1 MSNITAGT
9 WVLDPT
15 HTEIGFAVRHIMSK
29 VRGKFETFEG
39 ALVTAEDITAS
50 TVSVSVDLS
59 SINTGTADRDNHLR
73 SGDFFNVETN
83 PTMTFATTGV
93 VQKSDTDFVVTGDLK
108 IKDITK
114 SIDLAVE
121 FLGEGQ
127 DPWGGTRVGVE
138 ASAVI
143 SRKDWGIDFN
153 IPLEGDKVMIGDK
166 ITITINAEAALQA

>member
-83 PTMTFATTGV
+83 P
-93 VQKSDTDFVVTGDLK
+93 
-108 IKDITK
+108 
-114 SIDLAVE
+114 
-121 FLGEGQ
+121 
-127 DPWGGTRVGVE
+127 R
-138 ASAVI
+138 ASYRSLTPI
-143 SRKDWGIDFN
+143 SS
-153 IPLEGDKVMIGDK
+153 
-166 ITITINAEAALQA
+166 